1 MRSYDATVNRP
12 VNQPVDQPDLFSSLE
27 PDRGPSHE
35 EGGEGH
41 PMAKLVAAT
50 DGSCLRNPGPGGWC
64 WYVNDD
70 CWGAGG
76 EPETTNNRMEL
87 LAVAALLES
96 VPAGRP
102 VHIMADSSYVI
113 DALTKWRHG
122 WKRKNWRTSSGEPVK
137 NRDLMERL
145 DLLMTTHAPTF
156 EWVRGHQGHAENEA
170 ADDRARAVATAIQA
184 ALDDWDPGP
193 GLTC

>member
-1 MRSYDATVNRP
+1 MHSGDGERSYDARVT
-12 VNQPVDQPDLFSSLE
+12 QPADQPDLFSSLQ
-27 PDRGPSHE
+27 PDRAVHADAAREP
-35 EGGEGH
+35 H
-41 PMAKLVAAT
+41 PTAALVAAT

-76 EPETTNNRMEL
+76 EADTTNNRMEL

-96 VPAGRP
+96 LPAGRP

-122 WKRKNWRTSSGEPVK
+122 WKRQQHCRPAGCRGRAAGCRGESNIQHRRT
-137 NRDLMERL
+137 
-145 DLLMTTHAPTF
+145 
-156 EWVRGHQGHAENEA
+156 AEFRRFGGRVGA
-170 ADDRARAVATAIQA
+170 
-184 ALDDWDPGP
+184 
-193 GLTC
+193 

>member
-1 MRSYDATVNRP
+1 
-12 VNQPVDQPDLFSSLE
+12 VDQPDLFSSLE
-27 PDRGPSHE
+27 PDRGPGPGRV
-35 EGGEGH
+35 EGGEPH
-41 PMAKLVAAT
+41 PMARLVAAT

-76 EPETTNNRMEL
+76 EPDTTNNRMEL

-96 VPAGRP
+96 LPAGRP

-122 WKRKNWRTSSGEPVK
+122 WKKRGWKTASGEPVK

-145 DLLMTTHAPTF
+145 DALVIERMPTF
-156 EWVRGHQGHAENEA
+156 EWVRGHDGHAANEA
-170 ADDRARAVATAIQA
+170 ADERARAAAEAAKSGVACIG
-184 ALDDWDPGP
+184 GP
-193 GLTC
+193 GLVP